1 MADTAF
7 HGRIKEHM
15 LQNLG
20 DKVTGNRLPDRSADR
35 FFLVTRGA
43 LRLVRR
49 GRSWRLEGGSE
60 PLEIAPECLDIARY
74 ISKTETFWI
83 SSLPDIS
90 EHTPEAIQGFLGDLE
105 RIEVIFRVVG

>member
-1 MADTAF
+1 MAEKAF

-20 DKVTGNRLPDRSADR
+20 DKVTENRLPDRSADR
-35 FFLVTRGA
+35 FFLVTRGT

-60 PLEIAPECLDIARY
+60 PLEIASECLDMARY
-74 ISKTETFWI
+74 ISETEIFWV
-83 SSLPDIS
+83 SSLPGNS
-90 EHTPEAIQGFLGDLE
+90 ELTPEAIQGFLGDLE